1 MDINLE
7 ELLSEFNNN
16 VKFDYDLKKKNW
28 FNIGGKT
35 KIFYKADNLK
45 ELIKF
50 LKKIENKDKIFV
62 LSGGSNTLIT
72 DKTYDG
78 VVIKLSNNFNNMSL
92 LSNDIIIA
100 GSAVGDKSL
109 SEYAMN
115 NSLGGF
121 EFLSC
126 IPGTVGG
133 GIKMN
138 AGCFGKEFK
147 DILISI
153 QAINKSGQ
161 VITISAKE
169 IDACL
174 MNADSIAVDK
184 SVSLENLYPEVAA
197 KIEFLSDEKSCASR
211 TYLAV
216 FAVGVVARALRSSQD
231 LDVLAIKAAE
241 IKGYSATS
249 IAPSLAAFAKQQN
262 IDLRTRSTNVMN
274 SQPFCY
280 ESRILPTIE
289 EMGGRLSWSDSYSEL
304 YEALL
309 EIQALESSQAQ
320 EVLALLFRMNRLED
334 HGISRIYLTG
344 GRKIW
349 TQLVRCVQDF
359 VDENIE
365 GGRVGQA
372 FVAAAL
378 SVAWPDQEVST
389 KLVNDPSFSSPG
401 DVEASS
407 EGTLWLSAE
416 ARQKHQKMEDVTGFA
431 IEAKDRGVD
440 RVHFAALRN
449 HLYPSDRV
457 NREEIRKIEE
467 DLNLSLTLLF

>member
-72 DKTYDG
+72 DKTYNG
-78 VVIKLSNNFNNMSL
+78 IVIKLSNNFNNMSL

-138 AGCFGKEFK
+138 AGCFGREFK

-161 VITISAKE
+161 VITIPAKE
-169 IDACL
+169 INFKYRDSGLSDDLIFLSASFKGFKKNTDLIQNEMKKLKEKKEKAQPTRIKTSGSTFKNPIGQSDKKVWQLIKESVSIEKSFGDACISDKHCNFFVNKG
-174 MNADSIAVDK
+174 NAKFEDMKKLIEFVSK
-184 SVSLENLYPEVAA
+184 SVLKKTGVKLE
-197 KIEFLSDEKSCASR
+197 
-211 TYLAV
+211 T
-216 FAVGVVARALRSSQD
+216 
-231 LDVLAIKAAE
+231 E
-241 IKGYSATS
+241 IK
-249 IAPSLAAFAKQQN
+249 
-262 IDLRTRSTNVMN
+262 
-274 SQPFCY
+274 
-280 ESRILPTIE
+280 ILE
-289 EMGGRLSWSDSYSEL
+289 
-304 YEALL
+304 
-309 EIQALESSQAQ
+309 
-320 EVLALLFRMNRLED
+320 
-334 HGISRIYLTG
+334 
-344 GRKIW
+344 
-349 TQLVRCVQDF
+349 
-359 VDENIE
+359 
-365 GGRVGQA
+365 
-372 FVAAAL
+372 
-378 SVAWPDQEVST
+378 
-389 KLVNDPSFSSPG
+389 
-401 DVEASS
+401 
-407 EGTLWLSAE
+407 
-416 ARQKHQKMEDVTGFA
+416 
-431 IEAKDRGVD
+431 
-440 RVHFAALRN
+440 
-449 HLYPSDRV
+449 
-457 NREEIRKIEE
+457 
-467 DLNLSLTLLF
+467 